1 MPIKIVSV
9 TTSDLVASL
18 VYNNLVASLTYND
31 LGVGTLSYN
40 NPSITTAYFDPNA
53 PNRLLFDIASI
64 VDVFTLNVSLNR
76 TETFITSDN
85 NTYAMQKAVADII
98 SLIEAVSF
106 NTNKILLDTPT
117 VTEVFTLAL
126 TKVFQENFSTSDS
139 SVLQYLKNASDS
151 LSTSDTFN
159 KVTIFV
165 RQLADA
171 VAIDD
176 AVGVDKFHNT
186 VKNNVVS
193 AADIVAIQLNTARA
207 DAAIVSDAINVSYV
221 PGNLMLFNNISFN
234 ESTFG

>member
-53 PNRLLFDIASI
+53 PNRLLFDIASV

>member
-18 VYNNLVASLTYND
+18 VYKN

-53 PNRLLFDIASI
+53 PNRLLFDIASV
-64 VDVFTLNVSLNR
+64 VDVFTLNVSLNK

-98 SLIEAVSF
+98 SLVEAVSF

-126 TKVFQENFSTSDS
+126 TKVFQENFSTSDF

-151 LSTSDTFN
+151 VSTSDAFS
-159 KVTIFV
+159 KVTLFV

-221 PGNLMLFNNISFN
+221 PGNLMLLNNIPFN

>member
-18 VYNNLVASLTYND
+18 VYKN

-53 PNRLLFDIASI
+53 PNRLLFDIASV
-64 VDVFTLNVSLNR
+64 VDVFTLNVSLNK

-98 SLIEAVSF
+98 GLVEAVSF

-126 TKVFQENFSTSDS
+126 TKVFQENFSTNDS

-151 LSTSDTFN
+151 VNTSDALS
-159 KVTIFV
+159 KVTLFV

-221 PGNLMLFNNISFN
+221 PGNLMLLNNIPFN